1 LRLTRIEISNYARL
15 SDLDLTIRE
24 HLVIVGA
31 NDVGKT
37 SILRLLNLL
46 LGSTAQLYQTLSL
59 KDLRDVDKPLV
70 VVATFNAFSDIE
82 TRLFHREI
90 DVNPVDHSE
99 TLLVRLEV
107 VIDPED
113 DESILITRWC
123 PGRGDVRT
131 PSREQI
137 QAFGWRYLP
146 AVRTSSANQLDG
158 QQGAVR
164 VLLREVEGALGAER
178 EALGTIM
185 ESFNTTLGKN
195 DALISLRKDMADHLS
210 SAMPREV
217 GVEDVSLRTS
227 ANPADSVLDSVSMYL
242 ARKGAFVPVAEQ
254 SDGIRQLM
262 SMTLFDLAEGAANVI
277 AIDEPELHLHPSSQR
292 TVAELLSVGTN
303 QKILVTHSPYIV
315 QKFDPTQVVAID
327 RDGVCHQ
334 LDEDRLTVEERTQAH
349 WWAPRMLEAL
359 TARVA
364 ILVEGIADRLI
375 VEAAAK
381 VRGIG
386 LDRIGAI
393 VFELG
398 GAENFPTVYKL
409 LGPDGFAVPILGLV
423 DEAESPKWIGA
434 VGGKPKNVIGRSVF
448 ISKKDLEEEYCRGLG
463 PVRAAAALIEARIV
477 SEAGVLSSCEAD
489 SLEKV
494 NPIRLA
500 KICRKSDGGF
510 SRKVPAALAITKVM
524 TKSDA
529 EKLDSIGPLLT
540 QLQSM
545 TSP

>member
-1 LRLTRIEISNYARL
+1 
-15 SDLDLTIRE
+15 
-24 HLVIVGA
+24 
-31 NDVGKT
+31 
-37 SILRLLNLL
+37 
-46 LGSTAQLYQTLSL
+46 
-59 KDLRDVDKPLV
+59 
-70 VVATFNAFSDIE
+70 
-82 TRLFHREI
+82 
-90 DVNPVDHSE
+90 
-99 TLLVRLEV
+99 
-107 VIDPED
+107 
-113 DESILITRWC
+113 
-123 PGRGDVRT
+123 
-131 PSREQI
+131 
-137 QAFGWRYLP
+137 
-146 AVRTSSANQLDG
+146 
-158 QQGAVR
+158 
-164 VLLREVEGALGAER
+164 
-178 EALGTIM
+178 
-185 ESFNTTLGKN
+185 
-195 DALISLRKDMADHLS
+195 
-210 SAMPREV
+210 
-217 GVEDVSLRTS
+217 
-227 ANPADSVLDSVSMYL
+227 
-242 ARKGAFVPVAEQ
+242 
-254 SDGIRQLM
+254 
-262 SMTLFDLAEGAANVI
+262 
-277 AIDEPELHLHPSSQR
+277 
-292 TVAELLSVGTN
+292 
-303 QKILVTHSPYIV
+303 
-315 QKFDPTQVVAID
+315 
-327 RDGVCHQ
+327 
-334 LDEDRLTVEERTQAH
+334 
-349 WWAPRMLEAL
+349 MLEAL

-434 VGGKPKNVIGRSVF
+434 VGCKPNNVIGRSVF
-448 ISKKDLEEEYCRGLG
+448 ISKKDLEEEYCRWLG